1 MSKKQDQFYF
11 NNFVACADY
20 ASQAAHLLHNAIKDF
35 DQAKLKDMLDQMHKV
50 EHAGDTKKHE
60 LQDVLAK
67 AFITPID
74 RDDIMLLS
82 SCLDNVIDKIEDVL
96 LRMYCNNISN
106 IYPEALEITNVVIQ
120 CCDEMK
126 NLLEEFKDFKH
137 SKTLRSMIININT
150 LEEKADELFIAN
162 MRKLHTTETD
172 PLKIVSWREIYIYL
186 EKCADACEHV
196 ADVVER
202 VKMSN
207 T

>member
-11 NNFVACADY
+11 DNFVACADY
-20 ASQAAHLLHNAIKDF
+20 ASQAAHILHNAIKDF
-35 DQAKLKDMLDQMHKV
+35 NTDNIEDVLEEMHKV
-50 EHAGDTKKHE
+50 EHSGDTKKHE
-60 LQDVLAK
+60 MLNVLSK

-74 RDDIMLLS
+74 REDIMLLS
-82 SCLDNVIDKIEDVL
+82 SCLDNVTDKIEDVL

-106 IYPEALEITNVVIQ
+106 IYPEALEIASVVIE

-126 NLLEEFKDFKH
+126 NLLIEFKDFKH
-137 SKTLRSMIININT
+137 SKALHQIIKNINT
-150 LEEKADELFIAN
+150 LEEKADGLFIAN

-172 PLKIVSWREIYIYL
+172 PLKIISWREIYIYL

-196 ADVVER
+196 ADIVEK
-202 VKMSN
+202 VWISN